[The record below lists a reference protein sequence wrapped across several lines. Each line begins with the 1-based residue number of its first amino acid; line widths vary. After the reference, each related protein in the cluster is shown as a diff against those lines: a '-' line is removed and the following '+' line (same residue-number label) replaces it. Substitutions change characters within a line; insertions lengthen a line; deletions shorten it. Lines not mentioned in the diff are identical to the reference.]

1 MDIKRQKEIEAYL
14 SQQRSGDPTPPV
26 KKSEAPPLHV
36 TPKQTTEPIAPP
48 EPEHLET
55 QYRVKGKEGRK
66 ALCLKLREAFEG
78 TNTPGCAL
86 VVGPPEAADLWN
98 GGYYEDETG
107 FRRILPQPRN
117 IVLCP
122 PAKASYK
129 GRETMVGRTFS
140 SRRSAKEIANYIY
153 ESRLSAE
160 HWDKLNKQ
168 LGIKPDDL
176 RFKKPLCEHP
186 IEIIILIAQD
196 GMKECLGEVES
207 IPNLTIYHMDM
218 CDFDGDGGIEPI
230 SDVAVFEDVEVLPY
244 PAEIYDDTLAG
255 EFAERCTKGNF
266 IAKEL
271 FIESFLTVL
280 GAVVGNQLRGDQKGM
295 FARQYLIAVAPPQ
308 HGKDVAIDEAQE
320 VFRAESEEFDE
331 EGRVAEGGFLTHKV
345 DYKHIGAKPVNLA
358 SENAAIDAAL
368 NCSRLLNAPPE
379 FGSLLDKSSIA
390 GAGAALL
397 ELMLAAWDTT
407 FPKLSTAKGRKEVP
421 ARLLLSLI
429 TSIQPDRLGGM
440 QVTSG
445 FYSRCIWLTVKPLN
459 VTAKLSKVDYGDF
472 QKRLFAKLTP
482 LEKSPITIRTSPE
495 AVEVLNTWF
504 ADVKTRKFED
514 DQIRTRIN
522 TIALR
527 KALVLAWLRD
537 EAGITEKTMKDA
549 TRFCDWQLSVRS
561 ELFLK
566 ETDNDIACH
575 QMKILK
581 ALRKKPLT
589 THVLKRTVHAYR
601 VGTEIHERALKGL
614 LLSGELKKRI
624 THRINSNEFYIP
636 KEAA

>member
-1 MDIKRQKEIEAYL
+1 MEEQTMNAIVARAFESLKAKGLIL
-14 SQQRSGDPTPPV
+14 SDDTQES
-26 KKSEAPPLHV
+26 AN
-36 TPKQTTEPIAPP
+36 QTPIATP
-48 EPEHLET
+48 EAEHLET
-55 QYRVKGKEGRK
+55 QFRVMGKEGRK
-66 ALCLKLREAFEG
+66 ALCLKLRNAFEG
-78 TNTPGCAL
+78 TNTPCCAL

-98 GGYYEDETG
+98 GGSYEDETG
-107 FRRILPQPRN
+107 FRTVLPQPRN
-117 IVLCP
+117 IVQCP
-122 PAKASYK
+122 PAKSNYK
-129 GRETMVGRTFS
+129 GRETMIGRTFS
-140 SRRSAKEIANYIY
+140 TRRSAQEIANYIY
-153 ESRLSAE
+153 DSRQPAE
-160 HWDKLNKQ
+160 YWDKLNKQ
-168 LGIKPDDL
+168 LQLKPEDL
-176 RFKKPLCEHP
+176 RYKKPLCNHP
-186 IEIIILIAQD
+186 IEILILIAQD
-196 GMKECLGEVES
+196 GMKEFLSTVED
-207 IPNLTIYHMDM
+207 IPNLTIYHMDV
-218 CDFDGDGGIEPI
+218 CDFDGEGGIEPI
-230 SDVAVFEDVEVLPY
+230 SDVAVFEDVELLPY
-244 PAEIYDDTLAG
+244 PTEIYDGTLAG
-255 EFAERCTKGNF
+255 EFAVRCTKGNF

-320 VFRAESEEFDE
+320 VFRAESEEFDG

-379 FGSLLDKSSIA
+379 FGSLLDKSSIT

-407 FPKLSTAKGRKEVP
+407 FPKLSTAKGRKDVP
-421 ARLLLSLI
+421 SRLFLSII

-459 VTAKLSKVDYGDF
+459 VTANLSKVDYGDF
-472 QKRLFAKLTP
+472 QKRLFAKLLP
-482 LEKSPITIRTSPE
+482 LDKSPITITTSPE

-522 TIALR
+522 IIALR

-537 EAGITEKTMKDA
+537 EGVITAKTMEDA

-589 THVLKRTVHAYR
+589 ARTLYRTVHGDR
-601 VGTEIHERALKGL
+601 VGTEIHDRALKGL
-614 LLSGELKKRI
+614 LLSRQVKTRVTSRKDSTEY
-624 THRINSNEFYIP
+624 YIP